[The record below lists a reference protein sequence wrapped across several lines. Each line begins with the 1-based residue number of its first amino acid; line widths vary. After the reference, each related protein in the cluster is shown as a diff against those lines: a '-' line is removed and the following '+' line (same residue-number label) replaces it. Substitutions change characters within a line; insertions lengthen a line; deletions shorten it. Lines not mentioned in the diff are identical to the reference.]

1 MRLWHVVLGVAI
13 SAWVMAILRDPAGR
27 ALVIVF
33 ATGAGEVLLGLAA
46 VMALFQTVGAIGEA
60 RSLVAH
66 AEALAAT
73 SVVLT
78 LATGLMSGWLFAG
91 CWLIALCV

>member
-1 MRLWHVVLGVAI
+1 MRLWHVIFGVA
-13 SAWVMAILRDPAGR
+13 ATAMVMALLRDPAGR
-27 ALVIVF
+27 AFVIVSV
-33 ATGAGEVLLGLAA
+33 TGTGFVFLGLAA
-46 VMALFQTVGAIGEA
+46 VMALFQTVGALGEA
-60 RSLVAH
+60 KSLLAH

-91 CWLIALCV
+91 FWLIAQCV